1 MTIEKLSEIEF
12 GETLPSFTPDT
23 SLENVTQF
31 VLAAG
36 WDRPRFTNHEAARAQ
51 GLPAALVPGIMS
63 QGFLSAMIHRWAPN
77 AEIKKI
83 DTVFRAPCLV
93 DDTYNINGVVTDIDT
108 DNGSVEIDLTVTNT
122 ADETRVFG
130 TANVIIQK

>member
-23 SLENVTQF
+23 SLENVTKF

-36 WDRPRFTNHEAARAQ
+36 WDSPRFTNHEAARAQ

-93 DDTYNINGVVTDIDT
+93 DNTYKINGVVTDIYT
-108 DNGSVEIDLTVTNT
+108 DNGTVEIDLTVTNS
-122 ADETRVFG
+122 AQETRVFG

>member
-23 SLENVTQF
+23 SLANVSKF

-36 WDRPRFTNHEAARAQ
+36 WDSPRFTDHEAAKAQ

-63 QGFLSAMIHRWAPN
+63 QGFLSAMIHRWAPD

-93 DDTYNINGVVTDIDT
+93 DETYQINGVVTDIDT
-108 DNGSVEIDLTVTNT
+108 DNGSVEIDLTVTNS

>member
-23 SLENVTQF
+23 SLENVTKF

-36 WDRPRFTNHEAARAQ
+36 WDSPRFTNHEAARAQ

-93 DDTYNINGVVTDIDT
+93 DNIYKINGVVTDIDT
-108 DNGSVEIDLTVTNT
+108 DNGTVEIDLTVTNS
-122 ADETRVFG
+122 AQETRVFG

>member
-36 WDRPRFTNHEAARAQ
+36 WDSLRFTNHEAARAQ

-93 DDTYNINGVVTDIDT
+93 DNTYKINGVVTDIDT
-108 DNGSVEIDLTVTNT
+108 DNGTVEIDLTVTNS
-122 ADETRVFG
+122 AQETRVFG

>member
-36 WDRPRFTNHEAARAQ
+36 WDSLRFTNHEAERAQ

-108 DNGSVEIDLTVTNT
+108 DNGTVEIDLTVTNT

>member
-12 GETLPSFTPDT
+12 GEALPSFTPDT

-36 WDRPRFTNHEAARAQ
+36 WDSLRFTNHEAARAQ

-108 DNGSVEIDLTVTNT
+108 DNGTVEIDLTVTNS
-122 ADETRVFG
+122 AQETRVFG

>member
-23 SLENVTQF
+23 TLANVSLF

-36 WDRPRFTNHEAARAQ
+36 WDSPRFTDHEAAKAQ

-63 QGFLSAMIHRWAPN
+63 QGFLSAMIHRWAPD

-93 DDTYNINGVVTDIDT
+93 DETYQINGVVTDIDT
-108 DNGSVEIDLTVTNT
+108 DNGSVEIDLTVTNS

>member
-36 WDRPRFTNHEAARAQ
+36 WDSLRFTNHEAARAQ

-93 DDTYNINGVVTDIDT
+93 DNTYKINGVVTDIDT
-108 DNGSVEIDLTVTNT
+108 DNGTVEIDLTVTNL
-122 ADETRVFG
+122 AQETRVFG

>member
-1 MTIEKLSEIEF
+1 
-12 GETLPSFTPDT
+12 
-23 SLENVTQF
+23 
-31 VLAAG
+31 
-36 WDRPRFTNHEAARAQ
+36 
-51 GLPAALVPGIMS
+51 MS

-108 DNGSVEIDLTVTNT
+108 DNGTVEIDLTVTNS
-122 ADETRVFG
+122 AQETRVFG

>member
-36 WDRPRFTNHEAARAQ
+36 WDSLRFTSHEAARAQ

-93 DDTYNINGVVTDIDT
+93 DNTYKINGVVTDIDT
-108 DNGSVEIDLTVTNT
+108 DNGTVEIDLTVTNS
-122 ADETRVFG
+122 AQETRVFG

>member
-12 GETLPSFTPDT
+12 GEALPSFTPDT

-36 WDRPRFTNHEAARAQ
+36 WHSLRFTNHEAARAQ

-108 DNGSVEIDLTVTNT
+108 DNGTVEIDLTVTNS
-122 ADETRVFG
+122 AQETRVFG

>member
-23 SLENVTQF
+23 SLENVTKF

-36 WDRPRFTNHEAARAQ
+36 WDSPRFTNHEAARAQ

-108 DNGSVEIDLTVTNT
+108 DNGTVEIDLTVTNT

>member
-23 SLENVTQF
+23 SLANVSQF

-36 WDRPRFTNHEAARAQ
+36 WDSLRFTDHEAAKAQ

-63 QGFLSAMIHRWAPN
+63 QGFLSAMIHRWAPD

-93 DDTYNINGVVTDIDT
+93 NETYQINGVVTDIDT
-108 DNGSVEIDLTVTNT
+108 DNGSVEIDLTVTNS
-122 ADETRVFG
+122 ANETRVFG
-130 TANVIIQK
+130 TANVIIHK

>member
-36 WDRPRFTNHEAARAQ
+36 WDSLRFTNHEAARAQ

-63 QGFLSAMIHRWAPN
+63 QGFLSAMIHLWAPN

-93 DDTYNINGVVTDIDT
+93 DNTYKINGVVTDIDT
-108 DNGSVEIDLTVTNT
+108 DNGTVEIDLTVTNS
-122 ADETRVFG
+122 AQETRVFG

>member
-23 SLENVTQF
+23 SLANVSQF

-36 WDRPRFTNHEAARAQ
+36 WNSTRFTDHEAAKAQ

-63 QGFLSAMIHRWAPN
+63 QGFLSAMIHRWAPD

-93 DDTYNINGVVTDIDT
+93 DETYQINGVVTDIDT
-108 DNGSVEIDLTVTNT
+108 DNGSVEIDLTVTNS

-130 TANVIIQK
+130 TANVIIHK

>member
-23 SLENVTQF
+23 TLTNVSLF

-36 WDRPRFTNHEAARAQ
+36 WDSPRFTDHEAAKAQ

-63 QGFLSAMIHRWAPN
+63 QGFLSAMIHRWAPD

-93 DDTYNINGVVTDIDT
+93 DETYQINGVVTDIDT
-108 DNGSVEIDLTVTNT
+108 DNGSVEIDLTVTNS

>member
-23 SLENVTQF
+23 SLENVTKF

-36 WDRPRFTNHEAARAQ
+36 WDSPRFTNHEAARAQ

-93 DDTYNINGVVTDIDT
+93 DNTYNINGVVTDIDT
-108 DNGSVEIDLTVTNT
+108 DNGTVEIDLTVTNS
-122 ADETRVFG
+122 AQETRVFG

>member
-36 WDRPRFTNHEAARAQ
+36 WDSLRFTNHEAARAQ

-83 DTVFRAPCLV
+83 DTVFRAPCPV
-93 DDTYNINGVVTDIDT
+93 DNTYKINGVVTDIDT
-108 DNGSVEIDLTVTNT
+108 DNGTVEIDLTVTNS
-122 ADETRVFG
+122 AQETRVFG

>member
-36 WDRPRFTNHEAARAQ
+36 WDSLRFTNHEAARAQ

-83 DTVFRAPCLV
+83 DTVFRAPCIV

-108 DNGSVEIDLTVTNT
+108 DNGSVEIDLTVTNS

-130 TANVIIQK
+130 TATVNIQK

>member
-36 WDRPRFTNHEAARAQ
+36 GDSHSFTNHDAARAQ
-51 GLPAALVPGIMS
+51 GLPAALVPGIMR
-63 QGFLSAMIHRWAPN
+63 QGFLSPMIHRWAPN

-93 DDTYNINGVVTDIDT
+93 DDTYNINGVVTEIDT

>member
-31 VLAAG
+31 VSAAG
-36 WDRPRFTNHEAARAQ
+36 WDSPRFTNHEAARAQ

>member
-23 SLENVTQF
+23 TLTNVSLF

-36 WDRPRFTNHEAARAQ
+36 WDSPRFTDHEAAKAQ

-63 QGFLSAMIHRWAPN
+63 QGFLSAMIHRWAPD

-93 DDTYNINGVVTDIDT
+93 DETYQINGVVTDIDT
-108 DNGSVEIDLTVTNT
+108 DNGSVEIDLTVTNS
-122 ADETRVFG
+122 AEETRVFG

>member
-23 SLENVTQF
+23 SLANVSQF

-36 WDRPRFTNHEAARAQ
+36 WDSTRFTDHEAAKAQ

-63 QGFLSAMIHRWAPN
+63 QGFLSAMIHRWAPD

-93 DDTYNINGVVTDIDT
+93 DETYQINGVVTDIDT
-108 DNGSVEIDLTVTNT
+108 DNGSVEIDLTVTNS

-130 TANVIIQK
+130 TANVIIHK

>member
-23 SLENVTQF
+23 SLENVTQL

-36 WDRPRFTNHEAARAQ
+36 WDSLRFTNHEAARAQ

-93 DDTYNINGVVTDIDT
+93 DNTYKINGVVTDIDT
-108 DNGSVEIDLTVTNT
+108 DNGTVEIDLTVTNS
-122 ADETRVFG
+122 AQETRVFG

>member
-36 WDRPRFTNHEAARAQ
+36 WDSLRFTNHEAARAQ

-108 DNGSVEIDLTVTNT
+108 DNGTVEIDLTVTNS
-122 ADETRVFG
+122 AQETRVFG

>member
-23 SLENVTQF
+23 SLDNVTKF

-36 WDRPRFTNHEAARAQ
+36 WDSPRFTNHEAARAQ

-108 DNGSVEIDLTVTNT
+108 DNGTVEIDLTVTNS
-122 ADETRVFG
+122 AQETRVFG

>member
-12 GETLPSFTPDT
+12 GETLPSFTPAT

-36 WDRPRFTNHEAARAQ
+36 WDSPRVTNHAAARAQ
-51 GLPAALVPGIMS
+51 GLPAALVPGSMS

>member
-36 WDRPRFTNHEAARAQ
+36 WNSPRFTNHDAARAQ

-108 DNGSVEIDLTVTNT
+108 DNGTVEIDLTVTNS
-122 ADETRVFG
+122 AQETMVFG
-130 TANVIIQK
+130 TASVIIQK

>member
-23 SLENVTQF
+23 SLANVSQF

-36 WDRPRFTNHEAARAQ
+36 WDSPRFTDHEAAKAQ

-63 QGFLSAMIHRWAPN
+63 QGFLSAMIHRWAPD

-93 DDTYNINGVVTDIDT
+93 DETYQINGGVTDIDT
-108 DNGSVEIDLTVTNT
+108 DNGSVEIDLTVTNS
-122 ADETRVFG
+122 AEETRVFG

>member
-23 SLENVTQF
+23 SLANVSKF

-36 WDRPRFTNHEAARAQ
+36 WDSPRFTDHEAAKAQ

-63 QGFLSAMIHRWAPN
+63 QGFLSAMIHRWAPD

-93 DDTYNINGVVTDIDT
+93 DETYQINGVVTDIDT
-108 DNGSVEIDLTVTNT
+108 DNGSVQIDLTVTNS

>member
-23 SLENVTQF
+23 SLANVSQL

-36 WDRPRFTNHEAARAQ
+36 WDSPRFTDHEAAKEQ

-63 QGFLSAMIHRWAPN
+63 QGFLSAMIHRWAPD

-93 DDTYNINGVVTDIDT
+93 DETYQINGVVTDIDT
-108 DNGSVEIDLTVTNT
+108 DNGSVEIDLTVTNS

-130 TANVIIQK
+130 TANVIIHK

>member
-23 SLENVTQF
+23 SLENVTKF

-36 WDRPRFTNHEAARAQ
+36 WDSPRFTNHEAARAQ

-108 DNGSVEIDLTVTNT
+108 DNGTVEIDLTVTNS
-122 ADETRVFG
+122 AQETRVFG

>member
-36 WDRPRFTNHEAARAQ
+36 WDSLRFTNHEAARAQ

-93 DDTYNINGVVTDIDT
+93 DNIYKINGVVTDIDT
-108 DNGSVEIDLTVTNT
+108 DNGTVEIDLTVTNS
-122 ADETRVFG
+122 AQETRVFG

>member
-12 GETLPSFTPDT
+12 GETLPSFTTDT
-23 SLENVTQF
+23 SLANVSQC

-36 WDRPRFTNHEAARAQ
+36 WDSPRFTDHEAAKAQ

-63 QGFLSAMIHRWAPN
+63 QGFLSAMIHRWAPD

-93 DDTYNINGVVTDIDT
+93 DETYQINGVVTDIDT
-108 DNGSVEIDLTVTNT
+108 DNGSVEIDLTVTNS
-122 ADETRVFG
+122 AEETRVFG

>member
-36 WDRPRFTNHEAARAQ
+36 WDSLRFTNHEAARAQ

-108 DNGSVEIDLTVTNT
+108 DNGTVEIDLTVTNS
-122 ADETRVFG
+122 AQETLSL
-130 TANVIIQK
+130 IHI

>member
-1 MTIEKLSEIEF
+1 MSIEKLSEIEF

-36 WDRPRFTNHEAARAQ
+36 WDSPRFTNHEAARAQ

-77 AEIKKI
+77 AENKNI
-83 DTVFRAPCLV
+83 DTVFRYPCLV
-93 DDTYNINGVVTDIDT
+93 DDTYKITGVVTDIET
-108 DNGSVEIDLTVTNT
+108 DN
-122 ADETRVFG
+122 
-130 TANVIIQK
+130 

>member
-36 WDRPRFTNHEAARAQ
+36 WDSLRFTNHEAARAQ

-93 DDTYNINGVVTDIDT
+93 DNIYKTNGVVTDIDT
-108 DNGSVEIDLTVTNT
+108 DNGTVEIDLTVTNS
-122 ADETRVFG
+122 AQETRVFG

>member
-23 SLENVTQF
+23 SLPNVSEF

-36 WDRPRFTNHEAARAQ
+36 WDSTRFTDHEAAKAQ

-108 DNGSVEIDLTVTNT
+108 DNGSVEIDLTVTNP